1 MFLQSVTKSSNL
13 ILIAKSFKY
22 MYMKSTDNQ
31 PKSLNFRFRK
41 IVHYSL
47 IFCILLIQLI
57 IAGFFYNEF
66 INRKNLAFIENQLK
80 EVNSLENLT
89 DNSRK
94 ELLNAQNSLQQYLV
108 NADKKYLD
116 SYFASLDKLGAN
128 LDNINSYEA
137 KFPKLKNI
145 LSFQKKDSL
154 GSKNLKLL
162 VDSTYQYSTQ
172 SNFKAPTPLLSLKKY
187 ESNYNLDKYDFHV
200 ETKTIADTVKK
211 KGLFGRLGDAISGKE
226 NVRKESTIIT
236 VKQGKIP
243 EATAIKADVD
253 SVMNVVQNYYT
264 GEIKKM
270 QVQVIGKQNNNNKFY
285 TIFNKLLIYSNGVMN
300 IYDFAIK
307 DSKADLEK
315 EYALRNS
322 ENNKI
327 RTNLILGA
335 MVLMFIVSILIMY
348 LTRIAFVYENQLN
361 AANKQINENLNFKN
375 RILGM
380 LSHELRSPLKI
391 IGIFIRKINKKTN
404 DDSIKEYLK
413 SISFTNNTLLM
424 QANQILEYTKNQH
437 VENQLIPVV
446 FNLKNEITSILNSI
460 EPYIETR
467 NNKFLVEE
475 NIDPKI
481 EVYSDNTKINQVF
494 MNILANANKFTE
506 NGEIKVITK
515 AEFIDENTVALTTI
529 ISDTG
534 VGISKSDLEKIF
546 EPYYQG
552 VLSEDVE
559 NLGAGLGLSLCKEI
573 VELYSGNISVDSEQN
588 IGTTVSFTINLNVNK

>member
-1 MFLQSVTKSSNL
+1 
-13 ILIAKSFKY
+13 
-22 MYMKSTDNQ
+22 MKSKDNQ

-41 IVHYSL
+41 VVHYSL

-80 EVNSLENLT
+80 EVNSLEKLT

-172 SNFKAPTPLLSLKKY
+172 SNFKAPTPLPSLKKY

-253 SVMNVVQNYYT
+253 SVMNLVQNYYT

-361 AANKQINENLNFKN
+361 AANKQIKENLNFKN

-446 FNLKNEITSILNSI
+446 FNLKNEVTSILNSI

-467 NNKFLVEE
+467 NNKFIVEE
-475 NIDPKI
+475 SIDPKI

-506 NGEIKVITK
+506 NGEIRVITK
-515 AEFIDENTVALTTI
+515 AESVDENIVSLTTI
-529 ISDTG
+529 IKDTG

-588 IGTTVSFTINLNVNK
+588 VGTTVRFTINLNVNK

>member
-1 MFLQSVTKSSNL
+1 
-13 ILIAKSFKY
+13 
-22 MYMKSTDNQ
+22 MYMKSKEDR

-57 IAGFFYNEF
+57 IAAFFYNEF

-80 EVNSLENLT
+80 EVLSLENLT
-89 DNSRK
+89 DDSRK
-94 ELLNAQNSLQQYLV
+94 ELLNAQDFLQQYLTK
-108 NADKKYLD
+108 ADEKYLN
-116 SYFASLDKLGAN
+116 SYFVSLDKLGKN
-128 LDNINSYEA
+128 LDNINRYES
-137 KFPKLKNI
+137 KYPRLKNI
-145 LSFQKKDSL
+145 LKFQKNDSL
-154 GSKNLKLL
+154 GSKNLKTLI
-162 VDSTYQYSTQ
+162 DSTYQYSTK
-172 SNFKAPTPLLSLKKY
+172 SNFRAPASIPSIKKY
-187 ESNYNLDKYDFHV
+187 DGNYNLDKYDFHV
-200 ETKTIADTVKK
+200 ETKTITDTIKK
-211 KGLFGRLGDAISGKE
+211 KGLFGRLGDAITGKQR
-226 NVRKESTIIT
+226 VRKESTIIT
-236 VKQGKIP
+236 VNKGKIP
-243 EATAIKADVD
+243 EAAAIKADMD
-253 SVMNVVQNYYT
+253 SIMSLVQNHYS

-270 QVQVIGKQNNNNKFY
+270 QVQVAGKQNDTNKFY
-285 TIFNKLLIYSNGVMN
+285 TIFNNLLVYSNGVMN

-315 EYALRNS
+315 QYALLNS

-335 MVLMFIVSILIMY
+335 MALMFIVSILIMY
-348 LTRIAFVYENQLN
+348 LTRIAFVYENQLKS
-361 AANKQINENLNFKN
+361 ANKQIKENLNFKN

-391 IGIFIRKINKKTN
+391 IGIFIRKIDKKTN

-413 SISFTNNTLLM
+413 SISFTNKTLLM

-437 VENQLIPVV
+437 VENHLVPVV
-446 FNLKNEITSILNSI
+446 FNLKNEVTSILNSI

-467 NNKFLVEE
+467 NNKFIVEE
-475 NIDPKI
+475 NIDPEI
-481 EVYSDNTKINQVF
+481 EVYSDNTKINQIF

-506 NGEIKVITK
+506 NGEIKVVTK
-515 AEFIDENTVALTTI
+515 AESVDESYVSLMTT

-552 VLSEDVE
+552 VLSEGVE

-588 IGTTVSFTINLNVNK
+588 VGTTVRFTINLNINK

>member
-1 MFLQSVTKSSNL
+1 
-13 ILIAKSFKY
+13 
-22 MYMKSTDNQ
+22 MKSKDNH

-66 INRKNLAFIENQLK
+66 VNRKNLAFIENQLK
-80 EVNSLENLT
+80 EVHSLEKLT

-94 ELLNAQNSLQQYLV
+94 ELLNAQNFLQQYLT
-108 NADKKYLD
+108 NTDEKYLD
-116 SYFASLDKLGAN
+116 SYFKSLDKLGGN
-128 LDNINSYEA
+128 LDNINRYGA
-137 KFPKLKNI
+137 KYPRLKNI
-145 LSFQKKDSL
+145 LTFKKTDSL

-162 VDSTYQYSTQ
+162 IDSTYQYSTK
-172 SNFKAPTPLLSLKKY
+172 SNFKAPASLPSLKKY
-187 ESNYNLDKYDFHV
+187 EGNYNLDKYNFHV
-200 ETKTIADTVKK
+200 ETKTISDTVKK

-236 VKQGKIP
+236 VNQGKVP
-243 EATAIKADVD
+243 EAASIKADMD
-253 SVMNVVQNYYT
+253 SIMGLVQNHYS
-264 GEIKKM
+264 GEIKKI
-270 QVQVIGKQNNNNKFY
+270 QVLVTEKQNDNSKFY
-285 TIFNKLLIYSNGVMN
+285 TIFNNLLVYSNGVMN

-315 EYALRNS
+315 EYALQNS

-327 RTNLILGA
+327 RTYLILGA

-348 LTRIAFVYENQLN
+348 FTRIAFIYENQLN
-361 AANKQINENLNFKN
+361 AANKQIKENLNFKN

-446 FNLKNEITSILNSI
+446 FNLKNEVTSILNSI

-467 NNKFLVEE
+467 NNKFIVEE
-475 NIDPKI
+475 NIDPEI

-506 NGEIKVITK
+506 NGEISVVTK
-515 AEFIDENTVALTTI
+515 AESVDENTVSLITI
-529 ISDTG
+529 IKDTG

-588 IGTTVSFTINLNVNK
+588 VGTTVRFTINLNINK

>member
-1 MFLQSVTKSSNL
+1 
-13 ILIAKSFKY
+13 
-22 MYMKSTDNQ
+22 MKSKDNQ

-41 IVHYSL
+41 VVHYSL

-80 EVNSLENLT
+80 EVNSLEKLT

-172 SNFKAPTPLLSLKKY
+172 SNFKAPTPLPSLKKY

-253 SVMNVVQNYYT
+253 SVMNLVQNYYT

-270 QVQVIGKQNNNNKFY
+270 QVQVIGKQNNNNQFY

-361 AANKQINENLNFKN
+361 AANKQIKENLNFKN

-446 FNLKNEITSILNSI
+446 FNLKNEVTSILNSI

-467 NNKFLVEE
+467 NNKFIVEE

-506 NGEIKVITK
+506 NGEIRVITK
-515 AEFIDENTVALTTI
+515 AEPLDENTVALITTI
-529 ISDTG
+529 KDTG

-588 IGTTVSFTINLNVNK
+588 VGTTVSFTINLNVNK

>member
-1 MFLQSVTKSSNL
+1 
-13 ILIAKSFKY
+13 
-22 MYMKSTDNQ
+22 MKSKDNQ

-41 IVHYSL
+41 VVHYSL

-172 SNFKAPTPLLSLKKY
+172 SNFKAPTPLPSLKKY

-253 SVMNVVQNYYT
+253 SVMNLVQNYYT

-361 AANKQINENLNFKN
+361 AANKQIKENLNFKN

-446 FNLKNEITSILNSI
+446 FNLKNEVTSILNSI

-467 NNKFLVEE
+467 NNKFIVEE

-506 NGEIKVITK
+506 NGEIRVITK
-515 AEFIDENTVALTTI
+515 AESVDENIVSLTTI
-529 ISDTG
+529 IKDTG

-588 IGTTVSFTINLNVNK
+588 VGTTVRFKINLNVNK

>member
-1 MFLQSVTKSSNL
+1 
-13 ILIAKSFKY
+13 
-22 MYMKSTDNQ
+22 MKSTDSQ
-31 PKSLNFRFRK
+31 PKALNFRFRK

-94 ELLNAQNSLQQYLV
+94 ELLNAQNSLQQYFV

-172 SNFKAPTPLLSLKKY
+172 SNFKAPTPLPSLKKY

-253 SVMNVVQNYYT
+253 SVMNLVQNYYT

-327 RTNLILGA
+327 RTNLVLGA

-361 AANKQINENLNFKN
+361 AANKQIKENLNFKN

-391 IGIFIRKINKKTN
+391 IGIFIRKINKKNN

-437 VENQLIPVV
+437 VENQLIPMV
-446 FNLKNEITSILNSI
+446 FNLKNEVTSILNSI

-467 NNKFLVEE
+467 NNKFIVEE

-506 NGEIKVITK
+506 NGEIRVITK
-515 AEFIDENTVALTTI
+515 AESLDENTVALITTI
-529 ISDTG
+529 KDTG

-588 IGTTVSFTINLNVNK
+588 VGTTVRFIINLNVNK

>member
-1 MFLQSVTKSSNL
+1 
-13 ILIAKSFKY
+13 
-22 MYMKSTDNQ
+22 MYMKSKDNH

-57 IAGFFYNEF
+57 IAAFFYNEF
-66 INRKNLAFIENQLK
+66 INKKNLAFIENQLK
-80 EVNSLENLT
+80 EVHSLEKLT

-94 ELLNAQNSLQQYLV
+94 ELLNAQNFLQQYLTKT
-108 NADKKYLD
+108 DEKYLN
-116 SYFASLDKLGAN
+116 SYFKSLDRLGKN
-128 LDNINSYEA
+128 LDNINRYES
-137 KFPKLKNI
+137 KYPRLKSI
-145 LSFQKKDSL
+145 LKFQKTDTL
-154 GSKNLKLL
+154 GSKKLKLL
-162 VDSTYQYSTQ
+162 IDSTYQYSTK
-172 SNFKAPTPLLSLKKY
+172 SNFRAPTSIPSLKKY
-187 ESNYNLDKYDFHV
+187 EGNYNLDKYDFHV
-200 ETKTIADTVKK
+200 ETKTISDTVKK

-236 VKQGKIP
+236 VNNGKIP
-243 EATAIKADVD
+243 EAASIKADMD
-253 SVMNVVQNYYT
+253 SIMNLVQNHYS
-264 GEIKKM
+264 GEIRKM
-270 QVQVIGKQNNNNKFY
+270 QVQVIGKQNDNSKFY
-285 TIFNKLLIYSNGVMN
+285 TIFNNLLVYSNGVMN

-307 DSKADLEK
+307 DSKSDLEK
-315 EYALRNS
+315 EYALLNS

-335 MVLMFIVSILIMY
+335 MVLMFIVSVLIMY

-361 AANKQINENLNFKN
+361 SANKQIKENLNFKN

-437 VENQLIPVV
+437 VENHLVPVV
-446 FNLKNEITSILNSI
+446 FNLKNEVTSILNSI

-467 NNKFLVEE
+467 NNKFIVEE
-475 NIDPKI
+475 NISPEI
-481 EVYSDNTKINQVF
+481 EVYSDNTKINQIF

-506 NGEIKVITK
+506 NGEIRVITK
-515 AEFIDENTVALTTI
+515 AESIDENAVALTTI

-573 VELYSGNISVDSEQN
+573 VELYSGNISIDSEQN
-588 IGTTVSFTINLNVNK
+588 VGTTVSFTINLNINK

>member
-1 MFLQSVTKSSNL
+1 
-13 ILIAKSFKY
+13 
-22 MYMKSTDNQ
+22 MKSTDNQ

>member
-1 MFLQSVTKSSNL
+1 
-13 ILIAKSFKY
+13 
-22 MYMKSTDNQ
+22 MKSKDNQ

-41 IVHYSL
+41 VVHYSL

-108 NADKKYLD
+108 NTDKKYLD

-172 SNFKAPTPLLSLKKY
+172 SNFKAPTPLPSLKKY

-253 SVMNVVQNYYT
+253 SVMNLVQNYYT

-270 QVQVIGKQNNNNKFY
+270 QVQVIGKQNNNNQFY

-361 AANKQINENLNFKN
+361 AANKQIKENLNFKN

-446 FNLKNEITSILNSI
+446 FNLKNEVTSILNSI

-467 NNKFLVEE
+467 NNKFIVEE
-475 NIDPKI
+475 SIDPKI

-506 NGEIKVITK
+506 NGEIRVITK
-515 AEFIDENTVALTTI
+515 AESVDENIVSLTTI
-529 ISDTG
+529 IKDTG

-588 IGTTVSFTINLNVNK
+588 VGTTVRFTINLNVNK

>member
-1 MFLQSVTKSSNL
+1 
-13 ILIAKSFKY
+13 

-172 SNFKAPTPLLSLKKY
+172 SNFKAPTPLPSLKKY

-253 SVMNVVQNYYT
+253 SVMNLVQNYYT

-361 AANKQINENLNFKN
+361 AANKQIKENLNFKN

-446 FNLKNEITSILNSI
+446 FNLKNEVTSILNSI

-467 NNKFLVEE
+467 NNKFIVEE
-475 NIDPKI
+475 SIDPKI

-506 NGEIKVITK
+506 NGEIRVITK
-515 AEFIDENTVALTTI
+515 TESLDENTVALITTI
-529 ISDTG
+529 KDTG

-588 IGTTVSFTINLNVNK
+588 VGTTVRFIINLNVNK

>member
-1 MFLQSVTKSSNL
+1 
-13 ILIAKSFKY
+13 
-22 MYMKSTDNQ
+22 MKSKDNH

-66 INRKNLAFIENQLK
+66 VNRKNLAFIENQLK
-80 EVNSLENLT
+80 EVHSLEKLT

-94 ELLNAQNSLQQYLV
+94 ELLNAQNFLQQYLI
-108 NADKKYLD
+108 NTDEKYLD
-116 SYFASLDKLGAN
+116 SYFKSLDKLGGN
-128 LDNINSYEA
+128 LDNINRYGSKY
-137 KFPKLKNI
+137 PRLKNI
-145 LSFQKKDSL
+145 LTFKKTDSL

-162 VDSTYQYSTQ
+162 IDSTYQYSTK
-172 SNFKAPTPLLSLKKY
+172 SNFKAPASLPSLKKY
-187 ESNYNLDKYDFHV
+187 EGNYNLDKYNFHV
-200 ETKTIADTVKK
+200 ETKTISDTVKK

-236 VKQGKIP
+236 VNQGKVP
-243 EATAIKADVD
+243 EAASIKADMD
-253 SVMNVVQNYYT
+253 SIMGLVQNHYS
-264 GEIKKM
+264 GEIKKI
-270 QVQVIGKQNNNNKFY
+270 QVLVTEKQNDNSKFY
-285 TIFNKLLIYSNGVMN
+285 TIFNNLLVYSNGVMN

-315 EYALRNS
+315 EYALQNS

-327 RTNLILGA
+327 RTYLILGA

-348 LTRIAFVYENQLN
+348 FTRIAFIYENQLN
-361 AANKQINENLNFKN
+361 VANKQIKENLNFKN

-446 FNLKNEITSILNSI
+446 FNLKNEVTSILNSI

-467 NNKFLVEE
+467 NNKFIVEE
-475 NIDPKI
+475 NIDTEI

-506 NGEIKVITK
+506 NGEISVVTK
-515 AEFIDENTVALTTI
+515 AESVDENTVSLTTI
-529 ISDTG
+529 IKDTG

-588 IGTTVSFTINLNVNK
+588 VGTTVRFTIKLNINK

>member
-172 SNFKAPTPLLSLKKY
+172 SNFKAPTPLPSLKKY

-335 MVLMFIVSILIMY
+335 MVLMFIVSILIVY
-348 LTRIAFVYENQLN
+348 LTRIAFIYENQLN

>member
-1 MFLQSVTKSSNL
+1 
-13 ILIAKSFKY
+13 
-22 MYMKSTDNQ
+22 MKSEDNQ
-31 PKSLNFRFRK
+31 PKPLNFRFRK

-57 IAGFFYNEF
+57 IAAFFYNEF
-66 INRKNLAFIENQLK
+66 VNKKNLEFIENQLK
-80 EVNSLENLT
+80 EVNSLEKLT

-94 ELLNAQNSLQQYLV
+94 ELINAQNSLQQYLV

-116 SYFASLDKLGAN
+116 SYFSSLDKLGAN
-128 LDNINSYEA
+128 LDNINSYES
-137 KFPKLKNI
+137 KYPRLKNI
-145 LSFQKKDSL
+145 LTTQNADSFDSKK
-154 GSKNLKLL
+154 LKML
-162 VDSTYQYSTQ
+162 VDSTYEYSTQ
-172 SNFKAPTPLLSLKKY
+172 SNFREPLPIPSPKRY
-187 ESNYNLDKYDFHV
+187 INNYNLDKYNFDI
-200 ETKTIADTVKK
+200 ETKTIVDTVKR
-211 KGLFGRLGDAISGKE
+211 KGLFGRLGDAISGRQ
-226 NVRKESTIIT
+226 NVRKDSTIIT

-243 EATAIKADVD
+243 KADAIKADVD
-253 SVMNVVQNYYT
+253 SIMNLVQNYYT
-264 GEIKKM
+264 GEVKKI
-270 QVQVIGKQNNNNKFY
+270 QFKVVGKQNDNTKFY

-315 EYALRNS
+315 EYAQRNS

-327 RTNLILGA
+327 RTYLILGA

-348 LTRIAFVYENQLN
+348 FTRIAFIYETRLN
-361 AANKQINENLNFKN
+361 AANKQIKENLNFKN

-413 SISFTNNTLLM
+413 SISFTNNTLLV

-437 VENQLIPVV
+437 VQNQLIPVV
-446 FNLKNEITSILNSI
+446 FNLKNEVTSILNSI

-467 NNKFLVEE
+467 NNRFIVEE
-475 NIDPKI
+475 NISPEI

-506 NGEIKVITK
+506 NGEIKVITR
-515 AEFIDENTVALTTI
+515 AESIDKNTVSLITI
-529 ISDTG
+529 IKDTG
-534 VGISKSDLEKIF
+534 IGISKSDLEKIF

-552 VLSEDVE
+552 VISEDVE

-573 VELYSGNISVDSEQN
+573 VELYSGKISVDSEKN
-588 IGTTVSFTINLNVNK
+588 VGTTVSFTINLKVNK

>member
-1 MFLQSVTKSSNL
+1 
-13 ILIAKSFKY
+13 
-22 MYMKSTDNQ
+22 MKSKDNH

-57 IAGFFYNEF
+57 IAAFFYNEF
-66 INRKNLAFIENQLK
+66 INKKNLAFIENQLK
-80 EVNSLENLT
+80 EVHSLEKLT

-94 ELLNAQNSLQQYLV
+94 ELLNAQNFLQQYLTKT
-108 NADKKYLD
+108 DEQYLN
-116 SYFASLDKLGAN
+116 SYFKSLDRLGKN
-128 LDNINSYEA
+128 LDNINRYES
-137 KFPKLKNI
+137 KYPRLKSI
-145 LSFQKKDSL
+145 LKFQKTDTL
-154 GSKNLKLL
+154 GSKKLKLL
-162 VDSTYQYSTQ
+162 IDSTYQYSTK
-172 SNFKAPTPLLSLKKY
+172 SNFRAPTSIPSLKKY
-187 ESNYNLDKYDFHV
+187 EGNYNLDKYDFHV
-200 ETKTIADTVKK
+200 ETKTISDTVKK

-236 VKQGKIP
+236 VNNGKTP
-243 EATAIKADVD
+243 EAASIKADMD
-253 SVMNVVQNYYT
+253 SIMNLVQNHYS
-264 GEIKKM
+264 GEIRKM
-270 QVQVIGKQNNNNKFY
+270 QVQVIGKQNDNSKFY
-285 TIFNKLLIYSNGVMN
+285 TIFNNLLVYSNGVMN

-307 DSKADLEK
+307 DSKSDLEK
-315 EYALRNS
+315 EYALLNS

-335 MVLMFIVSILIMY
+335 MVLMFIVSVLIMY

-361 AANKQINENLNFKN
+361 SANKQIKENLNFKN

-437 VENQLIPVV
+437 VENHLVPVV
-446 FNLKNEITSILNSI
+446 FNLKNEVTSILNSI

-467 NNKFLVEE
+467 NNKFIVEE
-475 NIDPKI
+475 NISPEI
-481 EVYSDNTKINQVF
+481 EVYSDNTKINQIF

-515 AEFIDENTVALTTI
+515 AESIDENAVALTTI

-588 IGTTVSFTINLNVNK
+588 VGTTVSFTINLNINK

>member
-437 VENQLIPVV
+437 VENQLIPVI

-515 AEFIDENTVALTTI
+515 AESIDENTVALTTI

>member
-1 MFLQSVTKSSNL
+1 
-13 ILIAKSFKY
+13 
-22 MYMKSTDNQ
+22 MKSKDDR

-66 INRKNLAFIENQLK
+66 VNRKNLAFIENQLK
-80 EVNSLENLT
+80 EVNTLENLT

-94 ELLNAQNSLQQYLV
+94 ELLNAQNFLQQYLT
-108 NADKKYLD
+108 NADERYLD
-116 SYFASLDKLGAN
+116 SYFKSLEKIGEN
-128 LDNINSYEA
+128 LENINRYES
-137 KFPKLKNI
+137 KYPKLKNI
-145 LSFQKKDSL
+145 IAYQKTDSL
-154 GSKNLKLL
+154 GSKKLKLL
-162 VDSTYQYSTQ
+162 IDSTYQYSTKL
-172 SNFKAPTPLLSLKKY
+172 NFEAPASIPSLKRY
-187 ESNYNLDKYDFHV
+187 GGNYNLDKYNFDI
-200 ETKTIADTVKK
+200 ETKTIVDTVKK
-211 KGLFGRLGDAISGKE
+211 KGFFGRLGDAISGKE
-226 NVRKESTIIT
+226 NVRKDSTIIT
-236 VKQGKIP
+236 VKQGKVP
-243 EATAIKADVD
+243 EAAAIKADMD
-253 SVMNVVQNYYT
+253 SIMDLVQHHYSK
-264 GEIKKM
+264 EIKK
-270 QVQVIGKQNNNNKFY
+270 VQIQAKGSQKDSNRFY
-285 TIFNKLLIYSNGVMN
+285 TIFNNLLVYSNGVMN

-307 DSKADLEK
+307 ESKADLEK
-315 EYALRNS
+315 EFAQRNS

-327 RTNLILGA
+327 RTDLILGA

-348 LTRIAFVYENQLN
+348 FTRIAFIYEKRLN
-361 AANKQINENLNFKN
+361 SANKQINENLKFKN

-391 IGIFIRKINKKTN
+391 IGIFIRKISKKTN
-404 DDSIKEYLK
+404 DDNIKEYLK

-437 VENQLIPVV
+437 VENHLIPVV
-446 FNLKNEITSILNSI
+446 FNLKNEVSSILNSI

-467 NNKFLVEE
+467 NNKFIVEE
-475 NIDPKI
+475 NINPEI

-506 NGEIKVITK
+506 NGEISVMTT
-515 AEFIDENTVALTTI
+515 AVSLDENTVSLITVI
-529 ISDTG
+529 KDTG
-534 VGISKSDLEKIF
+534 VGISRSDLEKIF

-573 VELYSGNISVDSEQN
+573 VELYSGKISVDSERN
-588 IGTTVSFTINLNVNK
+588 VGTTVSFTINLNVNK